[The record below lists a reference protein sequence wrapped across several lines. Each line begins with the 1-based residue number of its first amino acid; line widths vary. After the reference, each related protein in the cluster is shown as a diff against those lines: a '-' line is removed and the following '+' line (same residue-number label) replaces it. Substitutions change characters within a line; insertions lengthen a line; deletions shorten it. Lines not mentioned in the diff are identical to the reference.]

1 MAYIDGTV
9 AAVPNANKEAY
20 LEHARA
26 AAVIFRENGATG
38 ITETW
43 GDDIPDGKLTDFRR
57 AVQATEGE
65 TVIFSWITWPDKPT
79 RDAAWAAVM
88 ADERMRNMP
97 MPFDGKRM
105 IFGGFEVAL
114 EA

>member
-1 MAYIDGTV
+1 MSYIDGTV
-9 AAVPNANKEAY
+9 AAVPTANKSAF

-26 AAVIFRENGATG
+26 SAAIFREHGATR
-38 ITETW
+38 IVETW

-57 AVQATEGE
+57 SVQATRDE
-65 TVIFSWITWPDKPT
+65 TVIFSWITWPDKAT
-79 RDAAWAAVM
+79 RDAAWAKIM
-88 ADERMRNMP
+88 TDERMHATP